1 MITWNKLQTA
11 NGNSINFPKALE
23 LLCSHG
29 ENERKA
35 GYWMIDNYAILQSDL
50 YEAAY
55 YVIFTLFYY
64 LYSISYKK

>member
-23 LLCSHG
+23 LLCSPD

-35 GYWMIDNYAILQSDL
+35 GYWMIDNHAILQSDL

-55 YVIFTLFYY
+55 YVIAP
-64 LYSISYKK
+64 